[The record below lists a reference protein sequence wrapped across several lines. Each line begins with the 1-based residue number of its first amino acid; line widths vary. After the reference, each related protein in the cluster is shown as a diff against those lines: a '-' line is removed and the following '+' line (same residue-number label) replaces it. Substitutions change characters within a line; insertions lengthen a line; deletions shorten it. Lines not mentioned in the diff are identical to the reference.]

1 VTDSKYHQHLIKEL
15 ARLKKERDAFILA
28 HVYQKPEI
36 QDIADFTGDSL
47 KLAQEATSIDAKV
60 IVLCG
65 VLFMA
70 ETVAILNP
78 DKIVLLPAGNAGCPL
93 ADAAAVE
100 ELRIKRS
107 VYPDAAVVSYVNSSA
122 KIKAESDIC
131 CTSSNAVEVVN
142 ALKEKQ
148 VIFIPDQ
155 NLGQFVASHT
165 DKQIILWDGFCYVHH
180 HNIKLK
186 DIRKLQI
193 EHPKAEVIVHPE
205 CQPKVTNIA
214 NYVGSSAQMAAYV
227 FRSKCKEFIIGTEI
241 GMTHKLKKENPDKFF
256 YIPSL
261 KVCCI
266 DMKLIA
272 IENIIFALQKM
283 EPQITV
289 PSQVAGEAR
298 KSLERMLNLSKR

>member
-1 VTDSKYHQHLIKEL
+1 MADNKYHQHLIKEL
-15 ARLKKERDAFILA
+15 TRLKKERDAFILA
-28 HVYQKPEI
+28 HVYQKPEV

-47 KLAQEATSIDAKV
+47 KLAQKATSIDAKV

-70 ETVAILNP
+70 ETAAILNP

-93 ADAAAVE
+93 ADTAAVE
-100 ELRIKRS
+100 ELRIKKS
-107 VYPDAAVVSYVNSSA
+107 VYPDAVVVSYVNSSA
-122 KIKAESDIC
+122 KIKAESDVC

-155 NLGQFVASHT
+155 NLGRFVASHT

-205 CQPKVTNIA
+205 CQPEITNIA
-214 NYVGSSAQMAAYV
+214 NYVGSSAQMAAYA
-227 FRSKCKEFIIGTEI
+227 FRSNCKEFIVGTEI
-241 GMTHKLKKENPDKFF
+241 GMIHKLKKENPDKTF
-256 YIPSL
+256 YIPSS

-272 IENIIFALQKM
+272 IENIIFTLQKM

-289 PSQVAGEAR
+289 PSQIANKAR
-298 KSLERMLNLSKR
+298 KSLERMLNLSK